1 MKKIFQTLMQKWPE
15 YLLEVIVIVIG
26 LLIAVQINNWN
37 SDRKQ
42 ELSALANI
50 TILKNNLLED
60 REELNVIYQKVD
72 STLQFNDLLLK
83 QIQTVI
89 PINDYTPYY
98 LEALVIE
105 YNFTSNTYGFE
116 ILNNT
121 GDLSYLDSELQV
133 AIMKYYSL
141 MEQAKGRELISNTY
155 IKNEYEPLFLGNYV
169 QTLQN
174 SHNKHSVVREFY
186 RFDPRPTIELNH
198 ITFLADRKLEGMI
211 MARRY
216 QSAIQK
222 EAYEK
227 ALAQL
232 KMLLKYIEKL
242 EVN

>member
-60 REELNVIYQKVD
+60 REELNVLYQKVD

-83 QIQTVI
+83 QIQTAI
-89 PINDYTPYY
+89 PINDYTSFY

-133 AIMKYYSL
+133 AIMKYYALAEESI
-141 MEQAKGRELISNTY
+141 GREEISNTY
-155 IKNEYEPLFLGNYV
+155 IKNEYEPLFLENYV
-169 QTLQN
+169 KTLQN
-174 SHNKHSVVREFY
+174 SDNKYSVVRDFY
-186 RFDPRPTIELNH
+186 RLDPRPAIALDHES
-198 ITFLADRKLEGMI
+198 FLADRKLEGMI

-216 QSAIQK
+216 QIAIQK

-227 ALAQL
+227 ALTQL
-232 KMLLKYIEKL
+232 EILLNYIEKL